1 MWELAKLDRRGAPT
15 GLLRL
20 EFEAACCLVSLALFE
35 NLAALDRRA
44 LDARDAS
51 EPARE
56 DPRLRKRLRY
66 ATRGMYW
73 KFRAFH
79 VTARPNANRGS
90 RGDEHVDAI
99 APTAI
104 APTAIAPTSDDDN
117 REDGTVSVGEDRTIS
132 VGEDGTVS
140 TASERTARATAPI
153 FRTTASIFRTTAPIS
168 VRADE
173 LSVDHRVAYAGGGR
187 RESVRRFRTRL
198 ARRGRHRDGFERA
211 HTFAVDD
218 RAGCASWDW
227 DVGENSRPSGG
238 VAFGSMDFSG
248 ERLKK
253 RTA

>member
-99 APTAI
+99 APTCDRADCDR
-104 APTAIAPTSDDDN
+104 ADVDDDN
-117 REDGTVSVGEDRTIS
+117 REDGTVSVGEDRTVS
-132 VGEDGTVS
+132 VGEDGNRLHRLG
-140 TASERTARATAPI
+140 AHRPCHRAHLPY
-153 FRTTASIFRTTAPIS
+153 
-168 VRADE
+168 
-173 LSVDHRVAYAGGGR
+173 HRVHL
-187 RESVRRFRTRL
+187 S
-198 ARRGRHRDGFERA
+198 HHRA
-211 HTFAVDD
+211 HL
-218 RAGCASWDW
+218 R
-227 DVGENSRPSGG
+227 SR
-238 VAFGSMDFSG
+238 
-248 ERLKK
+248 R
-253 RTA
+253 